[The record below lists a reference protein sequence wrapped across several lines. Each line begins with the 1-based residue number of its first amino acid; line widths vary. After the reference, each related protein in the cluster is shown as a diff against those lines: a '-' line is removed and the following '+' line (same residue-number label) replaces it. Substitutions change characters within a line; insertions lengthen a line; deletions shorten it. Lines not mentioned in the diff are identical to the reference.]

1 MKKFFAF
8 ILAAVMAAP
17 MLQSCNK
24 NDDQPDKQAL
34 VSIIPYWSP
43 AGCACQLDNGETI
56 YPGNMRCAYTVNQE
70 NIQRAIVYF
79 KELSTPVT
87 GFTYNADI
95 FNIINVTT
103 KDIETLTDAACDTLK
118 GSLKINEAVIG
129 GGYLNVDFNV
139 SISPYTSNQVL
150 TISLVDNQING
161 EPEWTDYYP
170 LELKFKSSVEIDPKQ
185 GQEVNSLACFYLGAL
200 APDRLKSKGYLIS
213 YKDYNG
219 ETQTITVQYNKQD

>member
-1 MKKFFAF
+1 MKKILAI

-24 NDDQPDKQAL
+24 SDDQPDKQAL
-34 VSIIPYWSP
+34 VSIVPYWSP
-43 AGCACQLDNGETI
+43 AGFACQLDNGETI
-56 YPGNMRCAYTVNQE
+56 YPGNMRCTYTVNQE
-70 NIQRAIVYF
+70 SIQRAIVYF

-95 FNIINVTT
+95 FNVIDVTT
-103 KDIETLTDAACDTLK
+103 KDIETLTNAANDTLT
-118 GSLKINEAVIG
+118 GSLKINDAVIG

-150 TISLVDNQING
+150 TISLVDNLING

-185 GQEVNSLACFYLGAL
+185 GQEVNSLACFHLGAL
-200 APDRLKSKGYLIS
+200 DPDKLKCKGYLVT
-213 YKDYNG
+213 YKDYAG
-219 ETQTITVQYNKQD
+219 ETRSITVNYNKK